1 MKMIQIICLVVSLLT
16 INSLKEMQTKTLKVN
31 YLNHNFVGIKG
42 DIAFTTNKEE
52 WFSILNVSNIED
64 LTKFK
69 ATVTTDKNTEKY
81 DINCRLWLNN
91 DKKIFVLC
99 KFERNLPLDDN
110 KINISES
117 FFIFEDYNITIN
129 FESISNKDIRQYSLN
144 FPILY
149 ASSQKIIYSKD
160 KDYYD
165 VKFFANSYIDESII
179 LIGETTTDFENCKYI
194 DINKNELNCQI
205 SRAQLEQKMY
215 KLGEKHDVYIVSQEK
230 GFIEQNLVGRTEAET
245 GDIQKEDIYVGI
257 THLIYNTTSTT
268 VFYETNV
275 TNLPFIKTSY
285 YEFEITE
292 PPAEYQCAFIGGEKK
307 LIMGCFAGYN
317 SEGTYYLAWK
327 YY

>member
-179 LIGETTTDFENCKYI
+179 LTGETTTDFENCKYI
-194 DINKNELNCQI
+194 DIN
-205 SRAQLEQKMY
+205 
-215 KLGEKHDVYIVSQEK
+215 
-230 GFIEQNLVGRTEAET
+230 
-245 GDIQKEDIYVGI
+245 
-257 THLIYNTTSTT
+257 
-268 VFYETNV
+268 
-275 TNLPFIKTSY
+275 
-285 YEFEITE
+285 
-292 PPAEYQCAFIGGEKK
+292 
-307 LIMGCFAGYN
+307 
-317 SEGTYYLAWK
+317 
-327 YY
+327 